1 MRYMSRA
8 QRLSESRARELGFAK
23 DPDQERF
30 GERKTIL
37 DDFAPSAIIQTA
49 NVHRIA
55 LGGRLRLWGG
65 VLGDSVKN
73 KLHIFFAFGVL
84 VFLFGCGGSITKGPG
99 DSTFQLAVTS
109 SGSGS
114 GSITSSPA
122 GVSCGTACVATFSAG
137 AAVTL
142 TAAPAS
148 NSTFTGWTGGCSGT
162 STCSVTMNSAV
173 SVGATFTAAAATTY
187 QLTVTPSG
195 TGTGSITSTPAGIN
209 CGATCAAGFAAG
221 TAVTLTA
228 TPAANSTFA
237 GWTGACSGTSTCSV
251 TMNAATTVGAT
262 FTAAAPVTYQLT
274 VTASGTGTGTV
285 TSSPAGIN
293 CGTACA
299 AGYAAGTAVTL
310 TAAPAPNS
318 TFAGWTGACSGI
330 STCSVTMNA
339 ATSVGATF
347 TAAAPTTFPLT
358 VTSSGTGT
366 GSVTSSPAG
375 ISCGTTCTASYAAG
389 TAVTLTAVPGTS
401 TTFAGWTGGCTGTST
416 CSVTMSAATSVGAT
430 FTAVQGIQVISHV
443 ILLTQENRSLD
454 SHLGQLRQYWAQNGV
469 PDQSFDGLPQFNP
482 TTGAAPLKGAAPS
495 LPGCNPSDPAPS
507 DCIWDPSSTVT
518 SFHLS
523 TVCTENTSP
532 SWDEAHND
540 WFPGDNT
547 GNKPALNNGFVYTA
561 AYDARANDMFDSAGA
576 RAMGYYD
583 GTDLNYLYFMATK
596 FATSDR
602 WFQPAMSR
610 TNINREYLLGAT
622 SGGYAYPNGTNTQDT
637 PQLSSKTIF
646 EDLQNAGI
654 SWRIYVNPTGTGC
667 SGPPYE
673 ASCLILSSYLEN
685 FGFAQTV
692 VSQYPQNIQPISQYF
707 TDVQNGTLAQVSYIA
722 PASDAGLDEHGTD
735 ADTDDPTNVQTGEA
749 YVESLINA
757 LMNSSSWS
765 NSALFWTYDESGG
778 LYDHV
783 SPVQMPS
790 PDGIKPVDLL
800 AGDICETTT
809 GGNPNTCDFTWTGY
823 RIPLVVVSPY
833 AKQNYVDH
841 TAADFTAMLKFI
853 ETRWNLPA
861 LTKRDAAQP
870 DMTEFFDFNNPP
882 WATPPTPPTQNTSNP
897 CYLDSVP

>member
-1 MRYMSRA
+1 M
-8 QRLSESRARELGFAK
+8 
-23 DPDQERF
+23 
-30 GERKTIL
+30 
-37 DDFAPSAIIQTA
+37 
-49 NVHRIA
+49 
-55 LGGRLRLWGG
+55 
-65 VLGDSVKN
+65 
-73 KLHIFFAFGVL
+73 
-84 VFLFGCGGSITKGPG
+84 KGPG
-99 DSTFQLAVTS
+99 DSTFQLAVAS
-109 SGSGS
+109 SGTGS

-122 GVSCGTACVATFSAG
+122 GISCGATCVASFTAG

-148 NSTFTGWTGGCSGT
+148 NSTFAGWTGGCSGT
-162 STCSVTMNSAV
+162 STCSVTMNSAA
-173 SVGATFTAAAATTY
+173 SVGATFTAVAAPTTY
-187 QLTVTPSG
+187 QLTVTASG

-209 CGATCAAGFAAG
+209 CGTACAAGYAAG

-228 TPAANSTFA
+228 TPAANSTFG

-251 TMNAATTVGAT
+251 TMNAAASVGAT
-262 FTAAAPVTYQLT
+262 FTAAAPPTFQLT
-274 VTASGTGTGTV
+274 VTPSGTGTGSV
-285 TSSPAGIN
+285 TSSPSGIN

-318 TFAGWTGACSGI
+318 TFAGWTGACSGT

-347 TAAAPTTFPLT
+347 TAAPVTYELT

-375 ISCGTTCTASYAAG
+375 ITCGATCTASYAAG
-389 TAVTLTAVPGTS
+389 AVVTLTEVPALNV
-401 TTFAGWTGGCTGTST
+401 TFGGWTGACSGTST
-416 CSVTMSAATSVGAT
+416 CSVTMNAATSVGAT
-430 FTAVQGIQVISHV
+430 FTAVTGIQVINHV

-454 SHLGQLRQYWAQNGV
+454 SYLGQLRQYWAQNGY

-495 LPGCNPSDPAPS
+495 NPGCNPSDPAPS
-507 DCIWDPSSTVT
+507 DCIWDPSTTVT

-523 TVCTENTSP
+523 TACTENTSP

-547 GNKPALNNGFVYTA
+547 GKEKALNNGFVYTA
-561 AYDARANDMFDSAGA
+561 AYDARANDMFDSDGA

-583 GTDLNYLYFMATK
+583 GDDLNFLYFMASK

-622 SGGYAYPNGTNTQDT
+622 SGGYAYPNGTDDADT
-637 PQLSSKTIF
+637 PQLTSKTIF
-646 EDLQNAGI
+646 QDLQNAGI
-654 SWRIYVNPTGTGC
+654 SWKIYVNPTGTGC
-667 SGPPYE
+667 SGPPYQ
-673 ASCLILSSYLEN
+673 ASCLMLNSYLEN
-685 FGFAQTV
+685 FTYAQTV
-692 VSQYPQNIQPISQYF
+692 VSQFPQNVQPISQYL
-707 TDVQNGTLAQVSYIA
+707 TDLQNGTLPQVSYIA

-735 ADTDDPTNVQTGEA
+735 SDMDDPTDVQSGEV

-757 LMNSSSWS
+757 LMKSSSWS
-765 NSALFWTYDESGG
+765 SSALFWTYDESGG

-783 SPVQMPS
+783 SPQKMPS
-790 PDGIKPVDLL
+790 PDGIKPLDLL
-800 AGDICETTT
+800 AGDICETPPTT
-809 GGNPNTCDFTWTGY
+809 SPNTCDFTWTGY

-833 AKQNYVDH
+833 AKENYVDH
-841 TAADFTAMLKFI
+841 TVADFTAMLKFI
-853 ETRWNLPA
+853 ETRWSLPA
-861 LTKRDAAQP
+861 LTARDKAQQ

-882 WATPPTPPTQNTSNP
+882 WVTPPTPPTQNTSNP
-897 CYLDSVP
+897 CYLDHVP